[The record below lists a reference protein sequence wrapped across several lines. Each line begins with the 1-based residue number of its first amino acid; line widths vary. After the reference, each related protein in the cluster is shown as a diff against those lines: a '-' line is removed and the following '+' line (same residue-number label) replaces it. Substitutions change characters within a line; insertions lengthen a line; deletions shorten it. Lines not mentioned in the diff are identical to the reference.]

1 MQLDK
6 LHERPTLLLAEQV
19 LLADG
24 VHRDIAVLISAGV
37 IEAVGPVAQ
46 LLSRYAEADV
56 VRLPRRLLMPGMIDA
71 HTHLTQSF
79 GKSLVFGEPS
89 EIFQRIWVPMEQFMD
104 AEATEL
110 STRLAAWESLRGGF
124 TTVVDAGTRASVDVA
139 MIANAATDVGIRCVL
154 GLIGNDLNQGE
165 PSTTSSDVMA
175 AAGRHLSRWEHDP
188 LVHPSLAVSIP
199 EAASDE
205 TLIKLT
211 ALAREAGVTFQTHV
225 NEHLVA
231 IERSLNST
239 GMRPLER
246 LAHLGALGPETLAA
260 HATLLTPHEIMLL
273 VSTGAAISYNPVASS
288 WKGNAVAP
296 AQLLHELGGRFGL
309 GTDGTRGD
317 AFRLLDAAESA
328 QRFAHGMAVGDA
340 AVGGG
345 KLWLDHALQGGAD
358 AVALAGR
365 VGEIAAGA
373 YADLLVVSL
382 DVPELVPS
390 WDIPWELVR
399 LFNRDQIEA
408 VIVHGRLRLRHGMPV
423 DWDGNLLLDKAGE
436 LAQHIVRAAPIQ
448 KIHPLTHGTEVAAM
462 EFTS

>member
-1 MQLDK
+1 MQLDQ
-6 LHERPTLLLAEQV
+6 LHERPALLLPEFTLLAGG
-19 LLADG
+19 A
-24 VHRDIAVLISAGV
+24 HREIAVLISAGV
-37 IEAVGPVAQ
+37 VEAVGPAAQ
-46 LLSRYAEADV
+46 LLARYTDV
-56 VRLPRRLLMPGMIDA
+56 GIVRLPGRLLMPGMIDA

-89 EIFQRIWVPMEQFMD
+89 EIFQRVWVPMEQFMD
-104 AEATEL
+104 ADATDL

-124 TTVVDAGTRASVDVA
+124 TTVVDAGTRASVDLA
-139 MIANAATDVGIRCVL
+139 TIANAATDVGIRCVL
-154 GLIGNDLNQGE
+154 GLIGNDLHQGE
-165 PSTTSSDVMA
+165 PRLTTSEVVAASD
-175 AAGRHLSRWEHDP
+175 RHLSRWEHNP
-188 LVHPSLAVSIP
+188 MVHASLAVSIP
-199 EAASDE
+199 EAASDK
-205 TLIKLT
+205 TLVKLT
-211 ALAREAGVTFQTHV
+211 GLAREAGVTFQTHV

-231 IERSLNST
+231 IERSLNAT

-273 VSTGAAISYNPVASS
+273 ASSGAAISYNPVASS

-328 QRFAHGMAVGDA
+328 QRFSYGMAAGDSS
-340 AVGGG
+340 VGGG
-345 KLWLDHALQGGAD
+345 KLWLDHALQKGAD
-358 AVALAGR
+358 AIALAGR
-365 VGEIAAGA
+365 VGEITAGA

-399 LFNRDQIEA
+399 LFNRDQIES
-408 VIVHGRLRLRHGMPV
+408 VIVHGRLRLAHGMPV
-423 DWDGNLLLDKAGE
+423 DWDGNQLLNKARG
-436 LAQHIVRAAPIQ
+436 LAKRIVAAAPIR
-448 KIHPLTHGTEVAAM
+448 KIHPMTHEAGGSSVEEA
-462 EFTS
+462 S